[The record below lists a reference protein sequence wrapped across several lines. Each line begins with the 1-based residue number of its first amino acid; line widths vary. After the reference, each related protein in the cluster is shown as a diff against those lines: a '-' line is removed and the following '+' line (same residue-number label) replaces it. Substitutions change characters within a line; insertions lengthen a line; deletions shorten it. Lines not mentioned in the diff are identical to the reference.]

1 MEELND
7 KLIEINDTLK
17 KWRKLN
23 DSYVAP
29 LSRIMSSLNES
40 TYTFCCSSIKTENFD
55 TFDFL

>member
-40 TYTFCCSSIKTENFD
+40 TYTFCRSSIETENFD
-55 TFDFL
+55 TFAFL